1 MKIYDVIKDYE
12 FLENLIRGIDTEYP
26 FPFIYEFHKY
36 LHDDG
41 CKGFLVTD
49 GYGCWM
55 PVSIKSKK
63 GFKIGSL
70 LHPPLQDGIRMDPD
84 DEKEFLEKVLSY
96 FKSIKLCHRIEQ
108 PPNYAIFHSY
118 PERSAFCDFGTFYID
133 LSQLTEEEL
142 FSNLNSKYRQAIR
155 SAIRKNVEVRFG
167 YNELIPFYKLYLQT
181 MKRSK
186 MYYKKKE
193 HFERLYEFLKE
204 DHIHCSVAY
213 INKISVGA
221 QLTVFTN
228 YGGYVLYAASASRIS
243 VAGAIKYMQWE
254 NIRLLKKKGV
264 KRFDFVGTRLSNV
277 SGTKLEGIQ
286 RFKKGFGCELESGYL
301 WKIDLDRN
309 ISRVRDELLMLK
321 MKMLHKTNKK
331 DIIDQENHG

>member
-1 MKIYDVIKDYE
+1 
-12 FLENLIRGIDTEYP
+12 
-26 FPFIYEFHKY
+26 
-36 LHDDG
+36 
-41 CKGFLVTD
+41 
-49 GYGCWM
+49 
-55 PVSIKSKK
+55 
-63 GFKIGSL
+63 
-70 LHPPLQDGIRMDPD
+70 
-84 DEKEFLEKVLSY
+84 
-96 FKSIKLCHRIEQ
+96 
-108 PPNYAIFHSY
+108 
-118 PERSAFCDFGTFYID
+118 
-133 LSQLTEEEL
+133 
-142 FSNLNSKYRQAIR
+142 
-155 SAIRKNVEVRFG
+155 
-167 YNELIPFYKLYLQT
+167 
-181 MKRSK
+181 
-186 MYYKKKE
+186 
-193 HFERLYEFLKE
+193 HFERLYEFLTE